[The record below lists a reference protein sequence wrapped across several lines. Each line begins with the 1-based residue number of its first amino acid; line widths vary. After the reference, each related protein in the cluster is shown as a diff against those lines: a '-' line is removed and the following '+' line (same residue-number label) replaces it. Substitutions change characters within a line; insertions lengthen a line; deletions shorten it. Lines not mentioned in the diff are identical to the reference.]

1 MDTSASCY
9 RHQRKNKKKEEL
21 DCDGTYTWSFLNSI
35 SNQ

>member
-21 DCDGTYTWSFLNSI
+21 DCDGTYMDLNGAF
-35 SNQ
+35 